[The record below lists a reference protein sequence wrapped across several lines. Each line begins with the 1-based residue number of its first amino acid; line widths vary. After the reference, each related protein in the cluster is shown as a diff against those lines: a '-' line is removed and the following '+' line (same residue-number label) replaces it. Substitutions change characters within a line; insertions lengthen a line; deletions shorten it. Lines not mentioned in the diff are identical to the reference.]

1 MVFIVLSF
9 VSLGLYYLMQMSML
23 KDALRVLMQQITL
36 EEANKRSRI
45 SIVLSLVMLVLQI
58 GILVPIFFSEK
69 YVD

>member
-36 EEANKRSRI
+36 EEANKRSRV
-45 SIVLSLVMLVLQI
+45 SIVLSLVMLLLQI

>member
-36 EEANKRSRI
+36 EEANKRSRV